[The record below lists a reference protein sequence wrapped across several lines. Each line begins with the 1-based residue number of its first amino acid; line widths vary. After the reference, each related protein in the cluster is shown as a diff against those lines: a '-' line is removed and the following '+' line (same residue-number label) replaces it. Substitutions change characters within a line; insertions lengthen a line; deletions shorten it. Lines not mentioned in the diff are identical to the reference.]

1 MRHTSCS
8 KDIFLY
14 TTALTSVIMQ
24 NKNIGVIRNLNKLTI
39 ISGNKYWLEILE
51 SDKQYQLQF

>member
-39 ISGNKYWLEILE
+39 ISGNKYWHEILE

>member
-1 MRHTSCS
+1 MSHTRCS
-8 KDIFLY
+8 KDIFLC
-14 TTALTSVIMQ
+14 TTALTLIMQ

-39 ISGNKYWLEILE
+39 ISGNKYWHEILE